1 MSAIQKIKETEKKI
15 PESNKLGIKVD
26 IADFI
31 RMSYFM
37 KNSKSIKKWL
47 QIEKNMLR
55 LKWNKIMISLL
66 TPN

>member
-1 MSAIQKIKETEKKI
+1 MSTTQKIEETEKKI